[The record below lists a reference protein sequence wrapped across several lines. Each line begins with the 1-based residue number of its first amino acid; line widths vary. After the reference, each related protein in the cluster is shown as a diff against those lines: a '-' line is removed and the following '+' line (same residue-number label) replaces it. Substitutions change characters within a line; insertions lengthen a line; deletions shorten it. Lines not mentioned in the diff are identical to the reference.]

1 VILEPVWDDADHR
14 QVKAQVLEQLLRIST
29 LAALLLLAPPAYA
42 DVTGRVVGV
51 HDGDTVTLLTAD
63 KHQVKIRAADIDA
76 PELGQPFGT
85 AARSAMSDLVYA
97 KQVAVTG
104 EHPDRYGRTVGRIVV
119 FEPGSTVP
127 PMSRWSGAAWLG
139 CMSDITRTP
148 AYPPSRQKP
157 APRIAACGGT
167 RTRSRHG
174 TGAGNAEEVHW
185 PGSAPSP
192 DSTRSAHA

>member
-1 VILEPVWDDADHR
+1 MVHRCPLQWPEILR
-14 QVKAQVLEQLLRIST
+14 LST
-29 LAALLLLAPPAYA
+29 LIALLLLALPAYA

-63 KHQVKIRAADIDA
+63 KHQVKVRAADIDA

-119 FEPGSTVP
+119 FEPGSTVVANVEMVRRGMAWVYVRYNENPSLPAIEAEARAAHRGLWRDTNPVP
-127 PMSRWSGAAWLG
+127 PWDWR
-139 CMSDITRTP
+139 R
-148 AYPPSRQKP
+148 K
-157 APRIAACGGT
+157 
-167 RTRSRHG
+167 H
-174 TGAGNAEEVHW
+174 
-185 PGSAPSP
+185 
-192 DSTRSAHA
+192 